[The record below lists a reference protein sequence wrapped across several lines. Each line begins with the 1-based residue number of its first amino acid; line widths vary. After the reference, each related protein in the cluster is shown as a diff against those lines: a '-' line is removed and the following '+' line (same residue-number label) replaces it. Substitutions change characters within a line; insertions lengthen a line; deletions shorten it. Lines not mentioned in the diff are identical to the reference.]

1 MTDMKAVGE
10 RGQKEHLCSHVR
22 TQLGFLL
29 KKKKILFFA
38 LIFIRD
44 NVEEGQE
51 M

>member
-29 KKKKILFFA
+29 KKKKNLILCSYFHQ
-38 LIFIRD
+38 
-44 NVEEGQE
+44 G
-51 M
+51 